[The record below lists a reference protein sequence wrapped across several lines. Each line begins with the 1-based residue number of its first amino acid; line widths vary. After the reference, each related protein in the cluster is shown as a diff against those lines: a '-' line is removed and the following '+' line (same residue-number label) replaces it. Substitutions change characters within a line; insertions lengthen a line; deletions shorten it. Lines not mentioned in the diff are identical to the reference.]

1 MDLPAAEQ
9 TEAFAEILREIQA
22 EIALA
27 QERGV
32 YAAPRV
38 QLLAV
43 SKTVDCGRAAA
54 CWQAGQ
60 ALGLAGLAENK
71 VQELAQKCAQLASG
85 FGVGT
90 PGGGAGYHSQMS
102 GGG

>member
-1 MDLPAAEQ
+1 MGLPAAEQ

-71 VQELAQKCAQLASG
+71 VQELAQKCAQ
-85 FGVGT
+85 
-90 PGGGAGYHSQMS
+90 
-102 GGG
+102 